1 MADKRQKLALMG
13 RLYHC
18 ELPELK
24 HLIKEQ
30 ELASEADTAKMDWSV
45 AMALVSKDEEKR
57 TTVAL
62 WIRLVDSGSRKRMPA
77 IQKQGIKSR
86 NSTKLHTEFKVSGT
100 VEKTGL
106 SYQRLMRQVK
116 AAL

>member
-62 WIRLVDSGSRKRMPA
+62 WLEDELPKFW
-77 IQKQGIKSR
+77 IKKENASDPK
-86 NSTKLHTEFKVSGT
+86 TGDQVQKLHKIT
-100 VEKTGL
+100 
-106 SYQRLMRQVK
+106 YRI
-116 AAL
+116 